1 MSKLDRAQVQSIIAN
16 IDTDFQP
23 IVLSS
28 ALLAFEI
35 REVFHVRGR
44 LFAEKKGQFIDA
56 ADQLIKAA
64 GLHKPATLPTTTA
77 IIPTHPQQTNAWASC
92 GPWAQRNTPCG
103 AIPTVSPR
111 TSTGTQSRNAR

>member
-1 MSKLDRAQVQSIIAN
+1 MCPMSKLDRAQVQSIIAN
-16 IDTDFQP
+16 IDADFQP

-64 GLHKPATLPTTTA
+64 GLPFVLLFRMHVTPSFSGFPSDPESPPVAPLVTA
-77 IIPTHPQQTNAWASC
+77 ETCYNDAA
-92 GPWAQRNTPCG
+92 
-103 AIPTVSPR
+103 VS
-111 TSTGTQSRNAR
+111 TML